1 MTIRP
6 GPRNSITDIAGILVG
21 QAEDL
26 AVRSGV
32 TVLLPEMRCTAAV
45 DVRGGAPGTRDT
57 DALDPTCLV
66 EAIDAVV
73 LSGGSVHGLEAASG
87 VVAWLA
93 ARGRGHPVGT
103 IRVPI
108 VPAAI
113 LFDLTN
119 GGDKNWGDTPPYR
132 ALALAACDAA
142 GAEVRQGNAGAGTG
156 AKTATCKGGLG
167 TASAIDPETGI
178 TVGALVAANPVGA
191 VTMPD
196 GTFWAWPWEQE
207 GEFGGPHRPTGPA
220 GPEPELYRHPAP
232 EPGGNTTIGIVAVDA
247 ALTKAEARRLA
258 IMAQDGLARAIRPV
272 HTPMDGDTI
281 FALATGAVPLPE
293 PRAVALARIGAIAAD
308 CVRPRHRPRRLACR
322 NAGAAHRLAGEIRQA
337 LNPPR
342 RRCHHPR
349 RTRRAG
355 GFGLIGTGRRRWG

>member
-6 GPRNSITDIAGILVG
+6 GPRNSITDIAGLAVG
-21 QAEDL
+21 QAEDF
-26 AVRSGV
+26 AARTGV
-32 TVLLPEMRCTAAV
+32 TVLLPQARCTAAV
-45 DVRGGAPGTRDT
+45 DVRGGGPGTRDT

-66 EAIDAVV
+66 EAVDALV

-93 ARGRGHPVGT
+93 ARGRGHPVGSV
-103 IRVPI
+103 RVPI

-119 GGDKNWGDTPPYR
+119 GGDKGWGDTPPYR

-142 GAEVRQGNAGAGTG
+142 GTEVRQGNAGAGTG

-167 TASAIDPETGI
+167 TASAFDPETGV

-191 VTMPD
+191 ATMPD
-196 GTFWAWPWEQE
+196 GTFWAWPWEQD

-220 GPEPELYRHPAP
+220 APEPVFYRHPASPQP

-247 ALTKAEARRLA
+247 ALAKAEAQRLA

-281 FALATGAVPLPE
+281 FALATGAVALPE
-293 PRAVALARIGAIAAD
+293 ARALALARIGAIAAD
-308 CVRPRHRPRRLACR
+308 CVARAIARGVWHAETLGP
-322 NAGAAHRLAGEIRQA
+322 
-337 LNPPR
+337 
-342 RRCHHPR
+342 HPGWR
-349 RTRRAG
+349 EKYG
-355 GFGLIGTGRRRWG
+355 KP

>member
-6 GPRNSITDIAGILVG
+6 GPRNSITDIAGLLVG

-26 AVRSGV
+26 TVRSGV
-32 TVLLPEMRCTAAV
+32 TVLLPEMRCTAGV

-93 ARGRGHPVGT
+93 ARGRGHPVGS

-113 LFDLTN
+113 LFDLAN
-119 GGDKNWGDTPPYR
+119 GGDKGWGDTPPYR
-132 ALALAACDAA
+132 ALALAACAAA
-142 GAEVRQGNAGAGTG
+142 GPELRQGNAGAGTG

-167 TASAIDPETGI
+167 TASVIDPETGV
-178 TVGALVAANPVGA
+178 TVGALVAANPIGA

-196 GTFWAWPWEQE
+196 GTFWAWPFEQD

-220 GPEPELYRHPAP
+220 GPDPVLFRHPAAP
-232 EPGGNTTIGIVAVDA
+232 QPGGNTTIGIVAVDA
-247 ALTKAEARRLA
+247 GLTKAEAQRLA

-272 HTPMDGDTI
+272 HTPMDGDTV

-293 PRAVALARIGAIAAD
+293 ARAMALARIGAIAAD
-308 CVRPRHRPRRLACR
+308 CRECLACR
-322 NAGAAHRLAGEIRQA
+322 NAGPAPGLAGEIRQA

-349 RTRRAG
+349 RTRSAGIRA
-355 GFGLIGTGRRRWG
+355 GRRRHGRTGRPRWG

>member
-6 GPRNSITDIAGILVG
+6 GPRNSITDIAGLLVG

-32 TVLLPEMRCTAAV
+32 TVLLPETRCTAAV
-45 DVRGGAPGTRDT
+45 DVRGGGPGTRDT
-57 DALDPTCLV
+57 DALDPTCMV
-66 EAIDAVV
+66 EAVDALV

-87 VVAWLA
+87 VVSWLA
-93 ARGRGHPVGT
+93 ARGRGLAIGDA
-103 IRVPI
+103 RVPI

-119 GGDKNWGDTPPYR
+119 GGDKNWADTPPYR

-142 GAEVRQGNAGAGTG
+142 GTEVRQGNAGAGTG

-167 TASAIDPETGI
+167 TASAVDPETGV
-178 TVGALVAANPVGA
+178 TVGAVVAANPVGA

-196 GTFWAWPWEQE
+196 GTFWAWPLEQE

-220 GPEPELYRHPAP
+220 APEPEFYRNPAAPQP
-232 EPGGNTTIGIVAVDA
+232 EPGGNTTIGIIAVDA
-247 ALTKAEARRLA
+247 ALSKAEARRLA

-281 FALATGAVPLPE
+281 FALATGAKALPE
-293 PRAVALARIGAIAAD
+293 PRTMALARIGAIAAD
-308 CVRPRHRPRRLACR
+308 CVARAIARGVWH
-322 NAGAAHRLAGEIRQA
+322 AATLG
-337 LNPPR
+337 P
-342 RRCHHPR
+342 HPAWR
-349 RTRRAG
+349 ERYGKA
-355 GFGLIGTGRRRWG
+355 